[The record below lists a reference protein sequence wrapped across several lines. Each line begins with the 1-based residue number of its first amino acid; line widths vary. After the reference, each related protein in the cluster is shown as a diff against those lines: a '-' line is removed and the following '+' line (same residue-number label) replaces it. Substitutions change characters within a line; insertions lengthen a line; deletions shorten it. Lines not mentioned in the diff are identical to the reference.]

1 LFEGNLFTMEPFLAI
16 LYIHVI
22 ATLGLVAA
30 MGAEGLALGQFR
42 RAAEQQELAF
52 WVDPIRA
59 VRAVAS
65 ICLIVL
71 FLSGGYLT
79 DRVGLWRMA
88 WPKIAVAIIV
98 AFGSLAGLS
107 SRRLRRI
114 RRAYA
119 QGALPNAEVMR
130 HSQAPFLRVSLSIR
144 TGLVLAAV
152 WLMTAKPNL
161 PGSLGIVLAFVIIS
175 WGLAALIKPG
185 SQRRSAA
192 AAGPEFD
199 HSAR

>member
-1 LFEGNLFTMEPFLAI
+1 MHLFGAV

-30 MGAEGLALGQFR
+30 MSAEGLALAQLR
-42 RAAEQQELAF
+42 RAAKQRDSTF
-52 WVDPIRA
+52 WVDPIPA

-79 DRVGLWRMA
+79 DRAGLWRMA
-88 WPKIAVAIIV
+88 WPKIAVAIVV
-98 AFGSLAGLS
+98 AFGALAGLS
-107 SRRLRRI
+107 TRGLRRV

-119 QGALPNAEVMR
+119 SDALPNAELMR
-130 HSQAPFLRVSLSIR
+130 HSHAAFLRVSLGVR

-152 WLMTAKPNL
+152 WLMTAKPNFL
-161 PGSLGIVLAFVIIS
+161 ASLGIVLAFVIIS
-175 WGLAALIKPG
+175 CGWAALLKPG
-185 SQRRSAA
+185 AQTRSAVT
-192 AAGPEFD
+192 GPEFD

>member
-1 LFEGNLFTMEPFLAI
+1 
-16 LYIHVI
+16 
-22 ATLGLVAA
+22 
-30 MGAEGLALGQFR
+30 
-42 RAAEQQELAF
+42 
-52 WVDPIRA
+52 
-59 VRAVAS
+59 
-65 ICLIVL
+65 
-71 FLSGGYLT
+71 
-79 DRVGLWRMA
+79 MA

-98 AFGSLAGLS
+98 AFGALAGLS

-119 QGALPNAEVMR
+119 AGALQNAELMR
-130 HSQAPFLRVSLSIR
+130 HSQARFLRLSLGIR

-161 PGSLGIVLAFVIIS
+161 LASLGIVLAFVIICCT
-175 WGLAALIKPG
+175 WAALIKPG
-185 SQRRSAA
+185 VQTSSPA

>member
-1 LFEGNLFTMEPFLAI
+1 MDLFLAA
-16 LYIHVI
+16 LYTHVI
-22 ATLGLVAA
+22 ATLCLVAA
-30 MGAEGLALGQFR
+30 MVAEGLAIAQLR
-42 RAAEQQELAF
+42 RATKELDSAF
-52 WVDPIRA
+52 WADPIPA

-79 DRVGLWRMA
+79 DRAGLWRMA

-98 AFGSLAGLS
+98 AFGALAGVS

-119 QGALPNAEVMR
+119 TGALQNAELMR
-130 HSQAPFLRVSLSIR
+130 HSQAPFLRLSLGIR

-161 PGSLGIVLAFVIIS
+161 LASLGIVLAFVIIS
-175 WGLAALIKPG
+175 WGWAALIKPDART
-185 SQRRSAA
+185 SSPAA
-192 AAGPEFD
+192 ARPEFD